1 MFCAHCGTETR
12 PTQTACPS
20 CGRPTDR
27 KTAVAAGVLTPPPP
41 APLGEGE
48 VTILAATV
56 VAPISPD
63 TSLSAEPVTSLSVEP
78 VTSLSVEPVTSLPL
92 EPVTSLS
99 VEAVTSLPLEP
110 VTSLPLEPV
119 TSLPLE
125 PVTRLGTQLTEAP
138 GLKDVDATFLPP
150 PESAVTLAAPTA
162 PTGRRPTDRG
172 RTTGTGRFTGSK
184 TKSGPLEVGQDFGPR
199 YHIIRVLGVGGMGAV
214 YQAWD
219 AELSE
224 AVAVKV
230 IRPEIAEDPLA
241 AADIERRFKRELLLA
256 RQITH
261 KNVVRIHDL
270 GEIDGIKYITMTYVV
285 GSDLATV
292 LKEEGKLPV
301 PRALRI
307 TRGIVSGLVSAHQA
321 GVVHRDLKPANIMIG
336 PDDAVTIM
344 DFGIARSTGQDAQG
358 ASPAAKVEAGE
369 VGRMAGPMA
378 GQTMAGAIIGTVE
391 YMAPEQGKGQ
401 PVDQRSDIYSLGLIL
416 YDVLVGRTRKH
427 KGENALEEL
436 YGRMEKAPPSPCSID
451 RTIPGPVDAIVM
463 RCLEPDQGKRFQTTV
478 ELLSALDRLDDKG
491 KLLPIMQ
498 RVKRRT
504 MAAVAVLV
512 IALLGGT
519 FYVTKLLT
527 APPVEH
533 EPITVVLADF
543 QNLTNDR
550 AFDLTVG
557 QTMRRALE
565 DASFINAI
573 DRNRVRSISGVA
585 PPEKFDAVAAR
596 ELAVKQGLGV
606 VVAGSIDTRG
616 DGFEISVEATHPL
629 TGQVIST
636 VKRRASSK
644 DQVLD
649 TVTRVV
655 TSVRTALGDE
665 KSASDQL
672 LAMKSL
678 STTSL
683 EVASQYAA
691 AVDAQS
697 RGKYELALATFS
709 KAVEL
714 DPKFGLGYQGMA
726 VMSRNLGRLQD
737 AEKYAK
743 EGLRYLDGMTERE
756 RLTTRGYYYSR
767 IGDYQQC
774 VKEYGDLIARYP
786 ADYVAHNQRA
796 ICMSQLRDLRGTVV
810 EFSEVVRILPNHVV
824 YRSNLALA
832 MTLSGQFDAAE
843 QVVRG
848 FKEPYTRAIGIL
860 ALSQLGRGLVGEA
873 RETYQKV
880 STMDAYGSA
889 FSAAGLGD
897 LAVYEGHFSEAVR
910 LLEKGAAADLA
921 AKRPDGA
928 AMKFA
933 EIAYAHLA
941 SGKNGP
947 AVAAAELALK
957 NSNVVSIRFLAGR
970 IFAEAGSA
978 ARARTLATGLQSEVA
993 AEPQTYG
1000 KIIEGLIALKA
1011 GDSRPAIKILTDANS
1026 VLDTWLGR
1034 FDLGRAY
1041 FAAKAFPQADSEFD
1055 RCIQRRGEV
1064 LEVVNEDPTYGLFPI
1079 VYYYQGR
1086 VREEL
1091 KTASFADAYREYLKI
1106 RGQSKEDPLVP
1117 EVRKRIGN

>member
-1 MFCAHCGTETR
+1 MVCAHCGTETR
-12 PTQTACPS
+12 STQTACPS
-20 CGRPTDR
+20 CGRPIDR
-27 KTAVAAGVLTPPPP
+27 RTAVAAGVLTPPPA

-48 VTILAATV
+48 ITMLGATL

-63 TSLSAEPVTSLSVEP
+63 PVTRFDVDPVTSLSADPVTILSVDP
-78 VTSLSVEPVTSLPL
+78 VTSL
-92 EPVTSLS
+92 
-99 VEAVTSLPLEP
+99 
-110 VTSLPLEPV
+110 
-119 TSLPLE
+119 
-125 PVTRLGTQLTEAP
+125 GTQVTEMP
-138 GLKDVDATFLPP
+138 GPKDADATFLPP
-150 PESAVTLAAPTA
+150 PESAATLLAPTT
-162 PTGRRPTDRG
+162 PTWRRPTDRG
-172 RTTGTGRFTGSK
+172 RTTGTGRFAGSK
-184 TKSGPLEVGQDFGPR
+184 TKSSPLEVGQDFGPR

-301 PRALRI
+301 HRALRI

-344 DFGIARSTGQDAQG
+344 DFGIARSTGQDGKA
-358 ASPAAKVEAGE
+358 PAPTADAEPAE
-369 VGRMAGPMA
+369 VGRLAGPMA
-378 GQTMAGAIIGTVE
+378 GQTTAGAIIGTVE
-391 YMAPEQGKGQ
+391 YMAPEQGKGK
-401 PVDQRSDIYSLGLIL
+401 PVDQRSDIYSFGLIL
-416 YDVLVGRTRKH
+416 YDVLVGRMRKH
-427 KGENALEEL
+427 KGESALEEL
-436 YGRMEKAPPSPCSID
+436 YARMEKVPPSPCSID
-451 RTIPGPVDAIVM
+451 RTIPGPVNAIVM
-463 RCLEPDQGKRFQTTV
+463 RCLEPDAGKRYQTTV

-491 KLLPIMQ
+491 KLLPMMQ

-519 FYVTKLLT
+519 FYVTKWLS

-533 EPITVVLADF
+533 APITVVIADF
-543 QNLTNDR
+543 QNTTTDPT
-550 AFDLTVG
+550 FDLTVG
-557 QTMRRALE
+557 QTMKRALE
-565 DASFINAI
+565 EASFITAI
-573 DRNRVRSISGVA
+573 DRNRVRSTFGVQ

-606 VVAGSIDTRG
+606 VLAGSIDTRG
-616 DGFEISVEATHPL
+616 DGYEISVDTTQPL
-629 TGQVIST
+629 TGEVIST

-655 TSVRTALGDE
+655 AGVRTALGDE

-683 EVASQYAA
+683 AVASQYAA
-691 AVDAQS
+691 AVDSQS

-726 VMSRNLGRLQD
+726 VMSRNMGRLQD

-743 EGLRYLDGMTERE
+743 EALRYLDGMTERE
-756 RLTTRGYYYSR
+756 RFTTRGYYYSR
-767 IGDYQQC
+767 TGDYQQC

-786 ADYVAHNQRA
+786 ADFVAHNQRA
-796 ICMSQLRDLRGTVV
+796 ICLSQLRDIRGTVA
-810 EFSEVVRILPNHVV
+810 EMRQVVQLLPNHVV

-832 MTLSGQFDAAE
+832 LTFAGEFDAAE
-843 QVVRG
+843 QEVRTL
-848 FKEPYTRAIGIL
+848 KEPYTRALGTL
-860 ALSQLGRGLVGEA
+860 ALSQLGRGLAGEA
-873 RETYQKV
+873 RETYEKV
-880 STMDAYGSA
+880 GTMDAWGSA
-889 FSAAGLGD
+889 FAAAGLGD
-897 LAVYEGHFSEAVR
+897 LAVYEGHFSDAVGHF
-910 LLEKGAAADLA
+910 EKGATADLA
-921 AKRPDGA
+921 AKHADNA

-933 EIAYAHLA
+933 ALAYAHLA

-947 AVAAAELALK
+947 AVAAAEMALK
-957 NSNVVSIRFLAGR
+957 NSNVVSIRFLTAR
-970 IFAEAGSA
+970 IFVEAGSL

-1000 KIIEGLIALKA
+1000 KIIEGLIALKS
-1011 GDSRPAIKILTDANS
+1011 GDARQAIKILTDANT
-1026 VLDTWLGR
+1026 VLDTWLGH

-1041 FAAKAFPQADSEFD
+1041 FAARAYPQADSEFD
-1055 RCIQRRGEV
+1055 RCVQRRGEA
-1064 LEVVNEDPTYGLFPI
+1064 LEVVNEDPTYGLFPM

-1086 VREEL
+1086 VREEM

>member
-1 MFCAHCGTETR
+1 M
-12 PTQTACPS
+12 
-20 CGRPTDR
+20 
-27 KTAVAAGVLTPPPP
+27 LTPPPP

-56 VAPISPD
+56 VPPTSPD
-63 TSLSAEPVTSLSVEP
+63 PVTSLSVDP
-78 VTSLSVEPVTSLPL
+78 VTRLSVDPVTRLSVDPVTRLPL
-92 EPVTSLS
+92 EPVTSL
-99 VEAVTSLPLEP
+99 
-110 VTSLPLEPV
+110 
-119 TSLPLE
+119 
-125 PVTRLGTQLTEAP
+125 GTQVTETP
-138 GLKDVDATFLPP
+138 GPKDVDATFLPS
-150 PESAVTLAAPTA
+150 PESAPTLAAPTA
-162 PTGRRPTDRG
+162 PTWRRPTDRG
-172 RTTGTGRFTGSK
+172 RTTGTGRFAGSK
-184 TKSGPLEVGQDFGPR
+184 TRSGPLEVGQDFGPR
-199 YHIIRVLGVGGMGAV
+199 YHIIKVLGVGGMGAV

-219 AELSE
+219 AELTE

-321 GVVHRDLKPANIMIG
+321 GVVHRDLKPANLMIG

-416 YDVLVGRTRKH
+416 YDVLVGRKRKH
-427 KGENALEEL
+427 QGGSALDEL
-436 YGRMEKAPPSPCSID
+436 YARMEKAPPAPCSID
-451 RTIPGPVDAIVM
+451 RTIPGPVNAIVV
-463 RCLEPDQGKRFQTTV
+463 RCLEPDKGKRFQTTV
-478 ELLSALDRLDDKG
+478 ELLSALDRLDENG
-491 KLLPIMQ
+491 KPLPIMK
-498 RVKRRT
+498 RVSRRT
-504 MAAVAVLV
+504 MAMAAVLMLT
-512 IALLGGT
+512 LLGVT
-519 FYVTKLLT
+519 FYATRWLT
-527 APPVEH
+527 APPVQH
-533 EPITVVLADF
+533 DPVTVLIADF
-543 QNLTNDR
+543 QNNTNDP

-557 QTMRRALE
+557 QTVRRALE
-565 DASFINAI
+565 DASFITAI
-573 DRNRVRSISGVA
+573 DRNRVRSTLGVPA
-585 PPEKFDAVAAR
+585 PEKFDAVAAR

-616 DGFEISVEATHPL
+616 DGYEVSVNATQPM
-629 TGQVIST
+629 TGDVIST
-636 VKRRASSK
+636 LTRRASSK

-655 TSVRTALGDE
+655 AGLRKALGDE
-665 KSASDQL
+665 TSDSAQL

-683 EVASQYAA
+683 EVASQYATA
-691 AVDAQS
+691 ADAQS
-697 RGKYELALATFS
+697 RGKYDVALASFS

-726 VMSRNLGRLQD
+726 VAARNLGKLQD

-743 EGLRYLDGMTERE
+743 EALRYLDGMTERE
-756 RLTTRGYYYSR
+756 RFTTRGFYYSR
-767 IGDYQQC
+767 TGDYQQC
-774 VKEYGDLIARYP
+774 VKEYGELITRYP
-786 ADYVAHNQRA
+786 ADVVAHNQRA
-796 ICMSQLRDLRGTVV
+796 ICLSQLRDIRGTVA
-810 EFSEVVRILPNHVV
+810 EMRQVVQMLPNHVV
-824 YRSNLALA
+824 FRSNLALA
-832 MTLSGQFDAAE
+832 LALAGEFEAAE
-843 QVVRG
+843 QEARTL
-848 FKEPYTRAIGIL
+848 KEPYTRAEGTV
-860 ALSQLGRGLVGEA
+860 ALSQLGRGLIGEA
-873 RETYQKV
+873 RATYEKV
-880 STMDAYGSA
+880 GTMDAWGSA
-889 FSAAGLGD
+889 FAAAGLGD
-897 LAVYEGHFSEAVR
+897 LAVYEGHFSAAVER
-910 LLEKGAAADLA
+910 FEKGAAAELA
-921 AKRPDGA
+921 AKHADNA
-928 AMKFA
+928 AMKYTA
-933 EIAYAHLA
+933 LAYAHLA

-947 AVAAAELALK
+947 AAAAAELALK
-957 NSNVVSIRFLAGR
+957 NSNVVSIRFLTGR
-970 IFAEAGSA
+970 IFAEAGSV
-978 ARARTLATGLQSEVA
+978 ARARTLAKGLQSEVA

-1000 KIIEGLIALKA
+1000 KIIEGLIALKS
-1011 GDSRPAIKILTDANS
+1011 GDSRQAIKILTDANGDS
-1026 VLDTWLGR
+1026 RYVAGTLRSRPRVLRNPGVSASR
-1034 FDLGRAY
+1034 FRVRPLYPTA
-1041 FAAKAFPQADSEFD
+1041 
-1055 RCIQRRGEV
+1055 RRGAQI
-1064 LEVVNEDPTYGLFPI
+1064 VNEDPTYGLFPM

-1106 RGQSKEDPLVP
+1106 RGQSKEDPLVAD
-1117 EVRKRIGN
+1117 VRKRIGN